1 MGIERVVD
9 IQFGTENCYHL
20 ILEMYDKGN
29 IVLTD
34 KDYIV
39 V

>member
-9 IQFGTENCYHL
+9 IQFGTENCYHP

-29 IVLTD
+29 IFLTD